1 MVTSE
6 FLISTPS
13 QIEWSHPSGFS
24 SKITQFLSA
33 GQDLDDLDLDLS
45 QRSWVQQES
54 EFDHQRW
61 DSNQFFFGNRNGWIW
76 VWGCLKMAK
85 WSAHLWPY
93 YAILIY
99 IRTGNEVPKHEVAS
113 LFSDNPTYHRYHLH
127 GYLCPDVVE
136 DHFSIWGSPLPNK
149 MGLGPLRASHPT
161 RWTEWLG
168 LKAQIFW
175 HTHTH
180 LFSVV
185 SYTRSISYSRP
196 YLIWSPRNSPWLLV
210 WESPAKLILVNV
222 PHQYPHQ
229 YPVTHHSSRNPW
241 VSRLETNYFHTG
253 ATRATRLCPGVA
265 GI

>member
-1 MVTSE
+1 MGNIGILDFNT
-6 FLISTPS
+6 IPN
-13 QIEWSHPSGFS
+13 WM
-24 SKITQFLSA
+24 IT
-33 GQDLDDLDLDLS
+33 S
-45 QRSWVQQES
+45 QRVFIQNHPVSLGWPGPWRPRSRLIPEELGATRIGVWPS
-54 EFDHQRW
+54 KMGFKPV
-61 DSNQFFFGNRNGWIW
+61 FFGNRNGWIW

-175 HTHTH
+175 HTHTFFLLCRIPAPYH
-180 LFSVV
+180 ILGHISFDPLAIPHDCWFESPQQNLFWSM
-185 SYTRSISYSRP
+185 
-196 YLIWSPRNSPWLLV
+196 YLISIPIN
-210 WESPAKLILVNV
+210 I
-222 PHQYPHQ
+222 Q
-229 YPVTHHSSRNPW
+229 
-241 VSRLETNYFHTG
+241 
-253 ATRATRLCPGVA
+253 
-265 GI
+265 